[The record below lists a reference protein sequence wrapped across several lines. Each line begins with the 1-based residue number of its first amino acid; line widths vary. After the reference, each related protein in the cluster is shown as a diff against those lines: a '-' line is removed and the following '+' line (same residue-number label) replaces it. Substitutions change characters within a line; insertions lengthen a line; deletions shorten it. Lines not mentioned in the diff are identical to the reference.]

1 MIPFMASISC
11 GIFLFVLWGICLSR
25 NRKFPFILA
34 RLSAF
39 LPCSYLSDNSA
50 LSSLVCFRTRAF
62 CGELFRYDDYGLAF
76 DLLDMSFAEKIHTY
90 PAYGIHTRGIY
101 HANGFHGGGESA
113 DNASYARI
121 AVVFTVH
128 TCIDNDA
135 FIHYA
140 GSRGSQWHNGAYST
154 LRKLCAFTGC
164 QYRDIISC
172 RIPPDS
178 GNFPGSGMGEYF
190 LG

>member
-1 MIPFMASISC
+1 ML
-11 GIFLFVLWGICLSR
+11 IFI
-25 NRKFPFILA
+25 
-34 RLSAF
+34 
-39 LPCSYLSDNSA
+39 YLSDNSA

-121 AVVFTVH
+121 AIAFTVH

-164 QYRDIISC
+164 HYRDIISC

-178 GNFPGSGMGEYF
+178 GDFPGSGMGEYF